1 MHRLLPSSL
10 KGLFLFNDSTFLV
23 LVVVTATL
31 TGLWGWFWTQS
42 SQEAA
47 RIETLT
53 RLAERVRGD
62 MYRQLHEVT
71 HARLTENPAALHVY
85 AGYRHQI
92 AERFEKLRVLA
103 QDRNELAAVDYLHDA
118 YEVVLEDMEKVFT
131 DPNEITEATR
141 MKLLDPAYEEW
152 MLSELESALK
162 VIDVIVER
170 RRQELDAWR
179 SNWTRWTPI
188 VVPVSVVFAV
198 ALLLFSRRILQ
209 ARFVAP
215 LRNLVDGTVEV
226 SRGNL
231 EHRFQAEGVEE
242 IRQLAST
249 FDDMTRRLAESQR
262 VLVESERQAALGALV
277 PVVAH
282 NVRNPLASIRA
293 TAQMMDAEAAAED
306 IAESRSAIIGTVDR
320 LERWVTAL
328 LSYLV
333 PLRPRR
339 RECRLGDVVEGALGP
354 LQPKIERKGLGVMRE
369 DWEQDMPIQADP
381 DLLEQAV
388 HALLGNAVGG
398 IAGPRANP
406 HRPFPDRRCAESA
419 HRRRR
424 AGHFLRSGSPCA
436 CARADHQ
443 EGWFRTRHSRGLE
456 DLPGARGRHRHPP
469 ARRGGDPGHRLHAA
483 HRAEGVAGMQRSES
497 PREPERAGPNVLVVD
512 DEELFARAVGKKLR
526 RSGVECELALDIAG
540 ARDRLARQRP
550 DLMLLDVRLPDGS
563 GLDFLRELR
572 AGAHADLPVLVL
584 TAFGGLQDAVAAMK
598 ERADDY
604 LTKPIDLDELMV
616 KIERVLGQAEV
627 SRRLEYSRQREQRSA
642 NDVPLVGTS
651 AAMNA
656 LSARI
661 VRIQRLAS
669 HAEGVPPTVL
679 IQGETGTGKDLAAR
693 ALHRGSD
700 RAGRP
705 FVHVDCAALP
715 KDLIE
720 AELFGHEKG
729 AFTHAHAARTGLIEA
744 AENGHRLPGRNRG
757 VAARSPVA
765 ATRGAGAP
773 RGATHRQHQTPAGC
787 RVVHRRHQSGS

>member
-71 HARLTENPAALHVY
+71 HARLTENPDALHVY
-85 AGYRHQI
+85 SGYRLQI
-92 AERFEKLRVLA
+92 AERFRKLRVLA

-131 DPNEITEATR
+131 DPNDITEAAR

-179 SNWTRWTPI
+179 SDWTQWTPI
-188 VVPVSVVFAV
+188 VVPVSVMFAV

-215 LRNLVDGTVEV
+215 LRSLVDGTAEV

-231 EHRFQAEGVEE
+231 GYRFRAEGVEE

-339 RECRLGDVVEGALGP
+339 RECRLGDVVEGALES
-354 LQPKIERKGLGVMRE
+354 LQPKLERKALRVVRE
-369 DWEQDMPIQADP
+369 DWEQDMAIQADP

-388 HALLGNAVGG
+388 HALLGNAVE
-398 IAGPRANP
+398 A
-406 HRPFPDRRCAESA
+406 
-419 HRRRR
+419 
-424 AGHFLRSGSPCA
+424 SP
-436 CARADHQ
+436 
-443 EGWFRTRHSRGLE
+443 
-456 DLPGARGRHRHPP
+456 ARGRIRIAFFRAGDALSLRIDDEGPGISFEP
-469 ARRGGDPGHRLHAA
+469 APHELAPGPTTKKGGFGLGIPVAWKICQAHDGTISIRRRG
-483 HRAEGVAGMQRSES
+483 EGG
-497 PREPERAGPNVLVVD
+497 
-512 DEELFARAVGKKLR
+512 
-526 RSGVECELALDIAG
+526 
-540 ARDRLARQRP
+540 
-550 DLMLLDVRLPDGS
+550 
-563 GLDFLRELR
+563 
-572 AGAHADLPVLVL
+572 
-584 TAFGGLQDAVAAMK
+584 T
-598 ERADDY
+598 
-604 LTKPIDLDELMV
+604 
-616 KIERVLGQAEV
+616 RVIV
-627 SRRLEYSRQREQRSA
+627 S
-642 NDVPLVGTS
+642 VPLT
-651 AAMNA
+651 
-656 LSARI
+656 
-661 VRIQRLAS
+661 
-669 HAEGVPPTVL
+669 VPT
-679 IQGETGTGKDLAAR
+679 E
-693 ALHRGSD
+693 
-700 RAGRP
+700 
-705 FVHVDCAALP
+705 
-715 KDLIE
+715 
-720 AELFGHEKG
+720 
-729 AFTHAHAARTGLIEA
+729 
-744 AENGHRLPGRNRG
+744 
-757 VAARSPVA
+757 
-765 ATRGAGAP
+765 
-773 RGATHRQHQTPAGC
+773 
-787 RVVHRRHQSGS
+787 QSG